1 MSSLAHL
8 LLEGDPDAVVVW
20 AGAEALTRAE
30 LVRDAT
36 VVRDSLVTA
45 GVGPGE
51 AVAAVLP
58 DRPATLAALFGAWL
72 ARAVYLPLNPRATA
86 GEQARVLEA
95 VRPAVLLDAGGIEPA
110 RPAGPGGDEPR
121 LAGPGGHEQAPP
133 ARHDP
138 DVALVQLTSGTTGPP
153 KPVPLRHSTVL
164 ALMDGVLR
172 KLGWRGPD
180 ATRPAQPNLIPV
192 SLSLWAGIYNVLFA
206 FRVGAPVVLMEG
218 FSTGELA
225 ELVRRFEIRSVVLP
239 PAAMTMLCDDDA
251 ITDLAPLRI
260 VRSITAPLSPL
271 QARRFREKFGIV
283 VLNSYGQTEL
293 GGEVVGWNA
302 ADAREHGE
310 AKLGA
315 VGRPHEGVELRV
327 DETGELWV
335 HSPAMAEGEFQRTGD
350 VARLD
355 EDGFV
360 WIEGRVSD
368 MVNRGGLKVFP
379 AEVEEVLRL
388 HPDIQ
393 DVAVTG
399 VPDHRLGEVPWA
411 FVVSAGGGVDAKALD
426 EHCRRHLAP
435 YKVPAGFEMVDALP
449 RSELGKV
456 LHRDLSI

>member
-1 MSSLAHL
+1 LFD
-8 LLEGDPDAVVVW
+8 GDSGAPMVI
-20 AGAEALTRAE
+20 AGAATLTRAE

-36 VVRDSLVTA
+36 AVHDALVAA

-51 AVAAVLP
+51 AVAAVQP
-58 DRPATLAALFGAWL
+58 DRPATLAALFGVWL
-72 ARAVYLPLNPRATA
+72 ARAVYVPLNPRATA
-86 GEQARVLEA
+86 AEHARVLEV
-95 VRPAVLLDAGGIEPA
+95 VRPAALLRAADIEPLG
-110 RPAGPGGDEPR
+110 PAT
-121 LAGPGGHEQAPP
+121 
-133 ARHDP
+133 RHDP

-153 KPVPLRHSTVL
+153 KPVPLRHTTVL
-164 ALMDGVLR
+164 ALMDGVLH

-206 FRVGAPVVLMEG
+206 FRVGAPVVLMEA
-218 FSTGELA
+218 FSTTELA
-225 ELVRRFEIRSVVLP
+225 ELVRRYEIRSVVLP

-251 ITDLAPLRI
+251 VTDLRPLRI

-271 QARRFREKFGIV
+271 QAGRFRDKFGIT

-293 GGEVVGWNA
+293 GGEVVGWSA

-327 DETGELWV
+327 DDSGELWV
-335 HSPAMAEGEFQRTGD
+335 HTPAMGDDEFQRTGD
-350 VARLD
+350 IASVD
-355 EDGFV
+355 DDGFV

-388 HPDIQ
+388 HPDVH
-393 DVAVTG
+393 DAAVTG
-399 VPDHRLGEVPWA
+399 VADDRLGEVPWA
-411 FVVSAGGGVDAKALD
+411 FVVPNGTGVDPVSLDERALD
-426 EHCRRHLAP
+426 EHCRTHLAP
-435 YKVPAGFEMVDALP
+435 YKVPVRFEAVDVLP
-449 RSELGKV
+449 RNEVGKV
-456 LHRDLSI
+456 LHRDLKPRGAEELRS

>member
-1 MSSLAHL
+1 
-8 LLEGDPDAVVVW
+8 
-20 AGAEALTRAE
+20 
-30 LVRDAT
+30 
-36 VVRDSLVTA
+36 
-45 GVGPGE
+45 
-51 AVAAVLP
+51 
-58 DRPATLAALFGAWL
+58 
-72 ARAVYLPLNPRATA
+72 
-86 GEQARVLEA
+86 
-95 VRPAVLLDAGGIEPA
+95 
-110 RPAGPGGDEPR
+110 
-121 LAGPGGHEQAPP
+121 
-133 ARHDP
+133 
-138 DVALVQLTSGTTGPP
+138 
-153 KPVPLRHSTVL
+153 
-164 ALMDGVLR
+164 
-172 KLGWRGPD
+172 
-180 ATRPAQPNLIPV
+180 
-192 SLSLWAGIYNVLFA
+192 
-206 FRVGAPVVLMEG
+206 
-218 FSTGELA
+218 
-225 ELVRRFEIRSVVLP
+225 
-239 PAAMTMLCDDDA
+239 MLCDDDA

-327 DETGELWV
+327 DKTGELWV
-335 HSPAMAEGEFQRTGD
+335 HSPAMADGEFQRTGD

-388 HPDIQ
+388 HPDVQ

-399 VPDHRLGEVPWA
+399 VPDDRLGEVPWA
-411 FVVSAGGGVDAKALD
+411 FVVSAGGAVDAQALD
-426 EHCRRHLAP
+426 EHCRGHLAP
-435 YKVPAGFEMVDALP
+435 YKVPGGFEVVDALP